1 MKEHTIRLTAEA
13 RQELLSLTRS
23 GTHPVR
29 VVRRAQILLKSDE
42 GLTDEEIVE
51 HLGCGERTVR
61 SVRKRFCV
69 AGLARAVQD
78 APRSGR
84 PPEFT
89 ARQRQQVI
97 ALACSDAP
105 EGRVRWTLE
114 LLAEQA
120 VKKGFVSSLS
130 KSAVALWLS
139 AHDLKPWRKKLGAF
153 PS

>member
-1 MKEHTIRLTAEA
+1 MKEHIVQLTDEA
-13 RQELLSLTRS
+13 RRHLLSLTQS

-29 VVRRAQILLKSDE
+29 VVRRAQILLKSDAD
-42 GLTDEEIVE
+42 LTDEEIVE
-51 HLGCGERTVR
+51 HVGCGERTVR

-69 AGLARAVQD
+69 EGFERAVYD
-78 APRSGR
+78 APRPGR
-84 PPEFT
+84 PPGFT
-89 ARQRQQVI
+89 PRQRQQVI

-114 LLAEQA
+114 LLAEHA
-120 VKKGFVSSLS
+120 VKRGFVSSLS
-130 KSAVALWLS
+130 KSAVALWLQ

>member
-1 MKEHTIRLTAEA
+1 MRLTDEA
-13 RQELLSLTRS
+13 RQQLLSLTRS

-29 VVRRAQILLKSDE
+29 VIRRAQILLKSDE

-51 HLGCGERTVR
+51 HVGCGERMVR
-61 SVRKRFCV
+61 SLRKRFCV
-69 AGLARAVQD
+69 GGCERALED

-89 ARQRQQVI
+89 QRQRQQVI

-105 EGRVRWTLE
+105 EGRARWTLE
-114 LLAEQA
+114 LLAEHA
-120 VKKGFVSSLS
+120 VKRGFVSSLS
-130 KSAVALWLS
+130 KSAVALWLQ

>member
-1 MKEHTIRLTAEA
+1 MKEHIVRLTDGA
-13 RQELLSLTRS
+13 RQQLLNLVQAGTRS
-23 GTHPVR
+23 VR
-29 VVRRAQILLKSDE
+29 VVRRALILLKSDE

-51 HLGCGERTVR
+51 HVGCGERTVR

-69 AGLARAVQD
+69 EGFEQAVYD
-78 APRSGR
+78 APRAGR

-89 ARQRQQVI
+89 PRQRQQVI

-114 LLAEQA
+114 LLAEHA
-120 VKKGFVSSLS
+120 VKRGFVSSLS
-130 KSAVALWLS
+130 KSVVALWLQ
-139 AHDLKPWRKKLGAF
+139 AHDLKPWRKKRGAS